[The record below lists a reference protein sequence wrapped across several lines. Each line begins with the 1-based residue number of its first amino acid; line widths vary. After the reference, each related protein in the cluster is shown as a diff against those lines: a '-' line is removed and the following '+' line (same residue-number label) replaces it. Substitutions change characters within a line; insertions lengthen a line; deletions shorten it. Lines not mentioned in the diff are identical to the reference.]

1 MLILYYKRLACNRKN
16 DLWLNESPALNF
28 LKDFKIMSH
37 EWQGG
42 VGQKK
47 KKMEKEG
54 EMFKAAEVPEVKG
67 YR

>member
-16 DLWLNESPALNF
+16 DLRLNESPVLNF

-42 VGQKK
+42 IGQ

-54 EMFKAAEVPEVKG
+54 EMFKAAKVPGDKG